1 MEKSTFRWIGIL
13 AGVFIAMAFSIKAIG
28 VERLSAV
35 TEPPRADVIT
45 IDAMKVFGT
54 MSRPPVEFLHD
65 RHTEALQKQNK
76 DCLSCHLKKDDVQS
90 IQFMRTEEMD
100 KQALMDL
107 YHLNCIACHRETAS
121 AGDKSGPVECGN
133 CHSGTSDVVSV
144 RKPMGMDR
152 SLHFRHV
159 KAQDKKCETCHH
171 EYDELNKKLIY
182 VKGKEGTCRY
192 CHGEEKVENRIPM
205 RDASHLSCVACH
217 QRLEAKKKKAGP
229 VQCSGCHDPLEQQMI
244 EKLATIPRME
254 RNQPDIVFVKTGVQP
269 NPNPGENSALRMNP
283 VPFNHKAHETYNDT
297 CRVCHHAEMTSCS
310 ECHVIGGS
318 EKGNYINL
326 QKSFHLLRS
335 EQSCLGCH
343 EYQQRE
349 KACVGCHGFLPKDR
363 RMDTAS
369 CETCHITPPSGIM
382 PEELRPDNKVLAEQ
396 MLKDREPATQVYPQ
410 EDIPEVVKIGE
421 LSNLY
426 EPAVFPHRKIFNA
439 LYKGIKDNRLAGY
452 FHDNP
457 GTLCQG
463 CHHNSPPSKKPPK
476 CGSCHGKPFNEKD
489 LFKPGLAGAYHL
501 QCMECHSAMDLK
513 KPGSRDCASCHKEKK

>member
-13 AGVFIAMAFSIKAIG
+13 AGVFIAMVFSIKAVG

-45 IDAMKVFGT
+45 LDAMKVFGSL
-54 MSRPPVEFLHD
+54 SRPPVEFLHD
-65 RHTEALQKQNK
+65 RHTEALEKKNK

-90 IQFMRTEEMD
+90 TKFMRTGELGQ
-100 KQALMDL
+100 QALMDL
-107 YHLNCIACHRETAS
+107 YHLNCIACHRDTTA
-121 AGDKSGPVECGN
+121 AGEKSGPVVCGN

-159 KAQDKKCETCHH
+159 KAQNKKCETCHH
-171 EYDELNKKLIY
+171 VYDEQTKKLVY
-182 VKGKEGTCRY
+182 AKGKEGTCRY
-192 CHGEEKVENRIPM
+192 CHGEETVENRISM
-205 RDASHLSCVACH
+205 REASHLSCVACH

-229 VQCSGCHDPLEQQMI
+229 IQCSGCHDPLEQQMI
-244 EKLATIPRME
+244 ERLATIPRVE
-254 RNQPDIVFVKTGVQP
+254 RNHPDQVFVKTGVR
-269 NPNPGENSALRMNP
+269 PNPGEDRALRMNL

-326 QKSFHLLRS
+326 QMAFHQLRN

-343 EYQQRE
+343 DYKQNE
-349 KACVGCHGFLPKDR
+349 KACIGCHRVIPKVR
-363 RMDTAS
+363 KQDTES
-369 CETCHITPPSGIM
+369 CLACHMTPPAGI
-382 PEELRPDNKVLAEQ
+382 PVEELRPDNKTLAAQ
-396 MLKDREPATQVYPQ
+396 MLKDREPTVEAYPQ
-410 EDIPEVVKIGE
+410 ADIPETVTIGG
-421 LSNLY
+421 LSNLF
-426 EPAVFPHRKIFNA
+426 EPAILPHRKIFNA
-439 LYKGIKDNRLAGY
+439 LLQGTRDNDLAKY

-463 CHHNSPPSKKPPK
+463 CHHHSPPSKKPPK
-476 CGSCHGKPFNEKD
+476 CASCHGKPFNEKD
-489 LFKPGLAGAYHL
+489 LFKPGLAGAYHR
-501 QCMECHSAMDLK
+501 QCMECHAAMDLK
-513 KPGSRDCASCHKEKK
+513 KPDSRECASCHKEKK